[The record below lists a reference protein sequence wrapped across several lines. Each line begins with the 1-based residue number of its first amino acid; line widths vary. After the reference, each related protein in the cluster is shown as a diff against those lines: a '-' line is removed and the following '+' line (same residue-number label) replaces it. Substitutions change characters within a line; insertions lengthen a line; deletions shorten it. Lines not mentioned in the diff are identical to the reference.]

1 MMRVVIDTNCLRASI
16 PPNSP
21 FYQLY
26 LDFRDGKFE
35 WFVSTEILLE
45 YDEILSATYSE
56 KTSQMILH
64 QLTVAPNV
72 VFAEPAFKWDL
83 IIEDPDDNKFAD
95 LALSTNSDYLVSND
109 SHFNIFKSIAFP
121 KLVVINLE
129 SFLKILN
136 STK

>member
-1 MMRVVIDTNCLRASI
+1 
-16 PPNSP
+16 
-21 FYQLY
+21 
-26 LDFRDGKFE
+26 
-35 WFVSTEILLE
+35 
-45 YDEILSATYSE
+45 
-56 KTSQMILH
+56 MILH

-121 KLVVINLE
+121 KLVVISLS

>member
-1 MMRVVIDTNCLRASI
+1 M
-16 PPNSP
+16 
-21 FYQLY
+21 
-26 LDFRDGKFE
+26 
-35 WFVSTEILLE
+35 STEILLE

-109 SHFNIFKSIAFP
+109 SHFIFSNPSHF
-121 KLVVINLE
+121 VNLW
-129 SFLKILN
+129 
-136 STK
+136 

>member
-1 MMRVVIDTNCLRASI
+1 M
-16 PPNSP
+16 
-21 FYQLY
+21 
-26 LDFRDGKFE
+26 
-35 WFVSTEILLE
+35 STEILLE

-95 LALSTNSDYLVSND
+95 LALST
-109 SHFNIFKSIAFP
+109 
-121 KLVVINLE
+121 
-129 SFLKILN
+129 ILII
-136 STK
+136 